1 MTKLQSLYCH
11 AKVSYYMQNS
21 NRTSGSHRME
31 DEIWSILTDRGLTI
45 SVAESCT
52 GGLIGNLIT
61 DVPGSSRYFLG
72 GIIVYCNQSKME
84 ILNVSPKT
92 IAEYGAVSDQTVR
105 EMAGNVK
112 RVFKLI
118 WVLRSQALPDQ
129 TAEAGKNPSGLY
141 SLGWRWMI
149 KSSRPDITSMAQGE
163 ISSKR
168 PRTWPLTI

>member
-1 MTKLQSLYCH
+1 
-11 AKVSYYMQNS
+11 
-21 NRTSGSHRME
+21 ME

-72 GIIVYCNQSKME
+72 GIIAYCNQSKME

-112 RVFKLI
+112 RVFKSDLGLAVTGI
-118 WVLRSQALPDQ
+118 AGPDGGSREKPVGTVFIGLAVDDKIFAAGYHFHGTRGDIKQETANMALDYLRRYLNGNPFLP
-129 TAEAGKNPSGLY
+129 G
-141 SLGWRWMI
+141 I
-149 KSSRPDITSMAQGE
+149 
-163 ISSKR
+163 
-168 PRTWPLTI
+168 